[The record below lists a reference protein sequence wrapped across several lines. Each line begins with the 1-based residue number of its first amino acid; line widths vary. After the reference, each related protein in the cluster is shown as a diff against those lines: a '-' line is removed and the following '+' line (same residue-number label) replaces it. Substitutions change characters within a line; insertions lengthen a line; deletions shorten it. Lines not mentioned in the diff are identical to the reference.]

1 MSRGS
6 DCSSRPATAGC
17 RERRSTG
24 RKIEA
29 RFGLLLKPGP
39 PNVVSIG
46 RSVFKTVGR
55 FEGTIVPSNVF
66 HVKHDPTL
74 RASRS
79 LSTSP

>member
-1 MSRGS
+1 MAHPRFRIQPDSFGHRLSCREMSRGS

-29 RFGLLLKPGP
+29 RFGLLLGPGP
-39 PNVVSIG
+39 PNFASIG

-55 FEGTIVPSNVF
+55 FESRIVS
-66 HVKHDPTL
+66 
-74 RASRS
+74 
-79 LSTSP
+79 